1 MSSKICDVSAMPIN
15 MLYVD
20 DDENMRAIVELAC
33 QNPDFTVTT
42 APTGQDALT
51 LAQNNSF
58 DLILLDVVMPGLDGP
73 ATLALLRAQEG
84 DRATPIAFLT
94 AHTHSV
100 EMDWLRS
107 RDVIGVLAKPFDP
120 RNLAGVLRSLVAQG
134 SRAPQH
140 F

>member
-1 MSSKICDVSAMPIN
+1 MAIN

-20 DDENMRAIVELAC
+20 DDESMRAIVELAC
-33 QNPDFTVTT
+33 EDADFIVTT
-42 APTGQDALT
+42 VPSGADAVA

-84 DRATPIAFLT
+84 ERPTPVAFLT
-94 AHTHSV
+94 AHTDSI
-100 EMDWLRS
+100 EMEWLRT

-120 RNLAGVLRSLVAQG
+120 RNLARVLRSLVAQG
-134 SRAPQH
+134 RAAAQPLARDPIRA
-140 F
+140 

>member
-1 MSSKICDVSAMPIN
+1 MPIN

-20 DDENMRAIVELAC
+20 DDESMRTIVKIAC
-33 QNPDFTVTT
+33 EDPDFVVTT
-42 APTGQDALT
+42 APSGQDALA

-84 DRATPIAFLT
+84 ERATPIAFLT

-107 RDVIGVLAKPFDP
+107 RDVIGVLAKPFNP

-134 SRAPQH
+134 RAAAQH
-140 F
+140 S